1 MFRRVMLF
9 AVGPLLLTSLLAG
22 VTASC
27 QQSSEEKIAP
37 RVLVRVNGD
46 PITEESVLRR
56 IQSVHGEMRRENVDP
71 GTWQR
76 LTEAAVESE
85 ILDLLLLQAAEKEG
99 YTVSAEAVDRDL
111 ARTRQLL
118 GDEAYLAMLK
128 NRGFDEEQF
137 RRYLAERLLIS
148 QYRESLFEKVA
159 LSRVDLKEYY
169 NGHPRR
175 FALPERH
182 RLHIMFFSGPD
193 EARATH
199 ARVAEGERFATLAEA
214 HVDAGGKASRT
225 RPMPLEALPEG
236 MKQAVADTPLG
247 EVVQYDGP
255 DGSYLIKVIE
265 KLDRDERSFEEAKAD
280 VRRYLRELHEQR
292 LLSDWY
298 ESQLTAA
305 TIEHLREESSDGS

>member
-1 MFRRVMLF
+1 MFRRIVLF

-27 QQSSEEKIAP
+27 QRSSEEKTAP

-56 IQSVHGEMRRENVDP
+56 IQSVHGEMRREDVDP

-148 QYRESLFEKVA
+148 QYRGSLFEKVA
-159 LSRVDLKEYY
+159 LSRVDLREYY
-169 NGHPRR
+169 KGHPQR
-175 FALPERH
+175 FALPERY
-182 RLHIMFFSGPD
+182 RLHILVFSGPD
-193 EARATH
+193 EATATH
-199 ARVAEGERFATLAEA
+199 ARVKEGEPFTTLAEA
-214 HVDAGGKASRT
+214 HADVGGKASRT

-236 MKQAVADTPLG
+236 MKQAVADAPLG

-255 DGSYLIKVIE
+255 DGSYLIKVLE
-265 KLDRDERSFEEAKAD
+265 RLDPEERSFEEAEED
-280 VRRYLRELHEQR
+280 VRKFLRGLHEQR
-292 LLSDWY
+292 LLSDWH
-298 ESQLTAA
+298 EAQVTAA
-305 TIEHLREESSDGS
+305 TIEHLREERSDGS

>member
-1 MFRRVMLF
+1 MFRRIILF

-27 QQSSEEKIAP
+27 QRSSEEKIAP

-46 PITEESVLRR
+46 PITEEAVLRR
-56 IQSVHGEMRRENVDP
+56 IQSVHGEVTRENVDP

-76 LTEAAVESE
+76 FTEAAVESE
-85 ILDLLLLQAAEKEG
+85 ILDFLLLQAATKEG
-99 YTVSAEAVDRDL
+99 HTVSAEAVDRDL
-111 ARTRQLL
+111 ARTREML
-118 GDEAYLAMLK
+118 GDEAYLSMLE

-137 RRYLAERLLIS
+137 RRYLAERLLIA

-169 NGHPRR
+169 KGHPQR
-175 FALPERH
+175 FALPKRY

-199 ARVAEGERFATLAEA
+199 ALLEEGEPFGTLAEA
-214 HVDAGGKASRT
+214 HVDVGGKASQT

-236 MKQAVADTPLG
+236 MKQAVADIPPG

-255 DGSYLIKVIE
+255 DGSYLIKVLE
-265 KLDRDERSFEEAKAD
+265 RLDQEERSFEEAEED
-280 VRRYLRELHEQR
+280 VRKYLRDFHEQKV
-292 LLSDWY
+292 LSDWY
-298 ESQLTAA
+298 DAQVAAA
-305 TIEHLREESSDGS
+305 TIEHLRDEWN